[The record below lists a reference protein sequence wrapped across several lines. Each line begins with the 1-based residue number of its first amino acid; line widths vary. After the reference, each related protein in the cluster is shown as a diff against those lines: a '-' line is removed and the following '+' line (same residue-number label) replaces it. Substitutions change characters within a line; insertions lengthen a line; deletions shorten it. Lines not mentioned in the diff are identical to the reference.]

1 MNNLVKVSQEV
12 KHVIV
17 KNAGGLR
24 GLTGP
29 QGIQGQPGPQG
40 PQGIQGI
47 QGPQGPQGEPG
58 AGLVINGS
66 VATYA
71 DLPNNLTPAD
81 AGHAYFVETDGK
93 LYIWSGTAWPAD
105 GDGSQFQ
112 GPQGPTGP
120 QGPQGPKGDDANV
133 VSTYSTSTTDAYSA
147 AYVNSVIQTV
157 PTVNDATIKIQKNG
171 TDVATFTANQATDVT
186 ADLSIPTNFTDLS
199 GTIATAQIAD
209 GAVTS
214 DKINSTAF
222 PCCLA
227 YKSTTGTIASG
238 DIVTVDTFKTN
249 VGGFSIGPN
258 GGVVVPKTGKYII
271 SAGVGGLFSASKG
284 WIRIT
289 QVGGSTIVTV
299 IDRSNASQTYKSL
312 NIGGIPVSLEE
323 GGEIYIRAVDDIQ
336 NAGDGGLTESN
347 YIGLTMI
354 P

>member
-40 PQGIQGI
+40 PQGVQGI

-81 AGHAYFVETDGK
+81 AGHAYFVEADGK
-93 LYIWSGTAWPAD
+93 LYIWTGTAWPAD

-133 VSTYSTSTTDAYSA
+133 VNAHSTSTTDAYSA
-147 AYVNSVIQTV
+147 AYLNSVI
-157 PTVNDATIKIQKNG
+157 PTVNDATLKIQKNG

-186 ADLSIPTNFTDLS
+186 ADLFIPTTFTDLS
-199 GTIATAQIAD
+199 GTVATAQIAD
-209 GAVTS
+209 GSITS
-214 DKINSTAF
+214 DKIDSATLYQDITNEFSWAETNPLVKQALLIHGKIVVIIYFGADTTHTAGQRIADIPAEYRPVSQYWF
-222 PCCLA
+222 SANYGTSP
-227 YKSTTGTIASG
+227 GNVTIA
-238 DIVTVDTFKTN
+238 TN
-249 VGGFSIGPN
+249 GQFNCNAV
-258 GGVVVPKTGKYII
+258 
-271 SAGVGGLFSASKG
+271 
-284 WIRIT
+284 
-289 QVGGSTIVTV
+289 GSTSSVRIST
-299 IDRSNASQTYKSL
+299 IC
-312 NIGGIPVSLEE
+312 
-323 GGEIYIRAVDDIQ
+323 IYTI
-336 NAGDGGLTESN
+336 
-347 YIGLTMI
+347 
-354 P
+354 

>member
-40 PQGIQGI
+40 PQGVQGI

-81 AGHAYFVETDGK
+81 AGHAYFVEADGK
-93 LYIWSGTAWPAD
+93 LYIWSGTSWPAD
-105 GDGSQFQ
+105 GAGSQFQ

-147 AYVNSVIQTV
+147 AYVNSVI
-157 PTVNDATIKIQKNG
+157 PTVNNATIKIKKNG

-186 ADLSIPTNFTDLS
+186 ADLSIPTNFADLS

-214 DKINSTAF
+214 AKASFTSYSTNETVIGTWVDGKPIYRKVIQITNPQTSNADYGIVSNVMSSLVNLYGYMKMGNGVILPTPQTDSDSTYSVLFVQSNGTLRGRFSYIN
-222 PCCLA
+222 
-227 YKSTTGTIASG
+227 IAPAE
-238 DIVTVDTFKTN
+238 VY
-249 VGGFSIGPN
+249 
-258 GGVVVPKTGKYII
+258 VVVEYTKT
-271 SAGVGGLFSASKG
+271 
-284 WIRIT
+284 T
-289 QVGGSTIVTV
+289 
-299 IDRSNASQTYKSL
+299 D
-312 NIGGIPVSLEE
+312 
-323 GGEIYIRAVDDIQ
+323 
-336 NAGDGGLTESN
+336 
-347 YIGLTMI
+347 
-354 P
+354 